1 MEEAS
6 CERATLVTLR
16 EEGAADLGGRTVRIV
31 PAWRW
36 LLEAEAP
43 LTS

>member
-1 MEEAS
+1 MQETA

-16 EEGAADLGGRTVRIV
+16 EESSLEIGGRPLRIV

-36 LLEAEAP
+36 LLEPESA
-43 LTS
+43 